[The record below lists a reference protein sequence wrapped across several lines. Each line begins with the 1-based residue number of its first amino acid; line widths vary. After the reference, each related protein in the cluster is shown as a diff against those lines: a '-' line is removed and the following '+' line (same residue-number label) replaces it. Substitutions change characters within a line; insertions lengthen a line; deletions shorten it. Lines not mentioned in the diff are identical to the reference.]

1 MKMENEV
8 RSPINGEVKDIKVLP
23 GETVEAGAVL
33 LIVE

>member
-8 RSPINGEVKDIKVLP
+8 RSPINGEVKEIKAIP
-23 GETVEAGAVL
+23 GETVQGGAVL